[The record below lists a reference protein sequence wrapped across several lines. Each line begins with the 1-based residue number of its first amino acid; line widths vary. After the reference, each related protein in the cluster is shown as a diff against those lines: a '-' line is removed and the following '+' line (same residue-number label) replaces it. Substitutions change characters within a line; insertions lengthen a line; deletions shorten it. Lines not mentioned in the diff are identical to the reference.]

1 MPTDWKMIH
10 YSHSRKDMIGFIKIY
25 EIPLTDYENLSK
37 VELAELLYDK
47 LTTGAINSEIADLLY
62 YLKMSMPRKC
72 PVCHIKKD
80 IFNRIMNLKK
90 YVFYNFKIKKTSYKS
105 IRDINIDLEFI
116 SQYGDLPSVRYIVN
130 KVNQDN
136 KIKNKYDVSF
146 SRQPRCYIKDVN
158 KLNVMKGNFLIK
170 FN

>member
-25 EIPLTDYENLSK
+25 ELPLTDYENLSK
-37 VELAELLYDK
+37 VELAELLYNK
-47 LTTGAINSEIADLLY
+47 LTTGAINSEIADLLN

-72 PVCHIKKD
+72 PVCEIKKD

-90 YVFYNFKIKKTSYKS
+90 YVFNNFKIKKTSYKS
-105 IRDINIDLEFI
+105 IRDINNDLEFI

-158 KLNVMKGNFLIK
+158 KLNVMRGNFLIK